1 MDLRDKDF
9 FKDSSHVTIR
19 NEVVKFVLKCVFESY
34 RCCILQFFQSILNE
48 HPFHVDSLLQLS
60 DICKMGEDL
69 QVIIS
74 YIKWKLKIY

>member
-1 MDLRDKDF
+1 M
-9 FKDSSHVTIR
+9 
-19 NEVVKFVLKCVFESY
+19 VKFVLKCLFESY
-34 RCCILQFFQSILNE
+34 RCYILKKIQFFQSILNE

-74 YIKWKLKIY
+74 HINENRRILSDNNNFKNHLFGL